1 MATIRALWDSNG
13 ELVNRDSPYF
23 PLRNAVFD
31 LPPYKGKWPEIWI
44 AAHGPRML
52 RAVGRYADGFF
63 PAFPH
68 KPAEY
73 VRRLEA
79 VRTAASDAG
88 RDPMSIVPAM
98 ALFVF
103 AGRNREEIDESL
115 ESAVIKAAALIASDE
130 FFAAHGVDH
139 PLGVGFA
146 GAQDILPQDWDEQT
160 ALSHIKG
167 ISSALLRQMALVG
180 TPSEVIEQ
188 AAEWRDCGVRH
199 VVLLHG
205 SVLQRSLR
213 NGLAS
218 MAPFIKIMR
227 GLRKL

>member
-1 MATIRALWDSNG
+1 
-13 ELVNRDSPYF
+13 
-23 PLRNAVFD
+23 
-31 LPPYKGKWPEIWI
+31 
-44 AAHGPRML
+44 
-52 RAVGRYADGFF
+52 
-63 PAFPH
+63 
-68 KPAEY
+68 
-73 VRRLEA
+73 
-79 VRTAASDAG
+79 
-88 RDPMSIVPAM
+88 MSIVPAM

-103 AGRNREEIDESL
+103 TGRNREQIDKSL
-115 ESAVIKAAALIASDE
+115 ESAVIKAAALNASDE
-130 FFAAHGVDH
+130 FFAEHGVDH

-160 ALSHIKG
+160 ALSYIKG
-167 ISSALLRQMALVG
+167 ISPALLREMALVG